1 MFFWMMTCT
10 AGSIASVVLS
20 GNKAAGRQQ
29 GEVIKVKF
37 VPFKRYKVKLGAPCQ
52 VGSSASF
59 ISLHKGLKLSRAE
72 TSGNTIEVTI
82 KLTRQQVVILR
93 YESPC
98 TF

>member
-1 MFFWMMTCT
+1 M
-10 AGSIASVVLS
+10 
-20 GNKAAGRQQ
+20 AATTKINVSSSFEADVPHPGLILLVP
-29 GEVIKVKF
+29 VIKVKF
-37 VPFKRYKVKLGAPCQ
+37 VPFKRYKVKLRAPCQ